1 MYLLIAIDLILIAL
15 KYQIKHLQ
23 VLFFCL
29 NKNIKVNYNF
39 N

>member
-23 VLFFCL
+23 VLFFSL
-29 NKNIKVNYNF
+29 KQNE
-39 N
+39 